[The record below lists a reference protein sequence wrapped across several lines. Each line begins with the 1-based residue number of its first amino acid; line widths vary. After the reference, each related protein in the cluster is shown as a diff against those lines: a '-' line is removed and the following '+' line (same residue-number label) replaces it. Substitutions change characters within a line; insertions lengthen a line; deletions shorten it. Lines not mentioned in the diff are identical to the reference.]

1 MLTQLYDMTARQKSR
16 LEKKKINTIEQLVRL
31 EPRKYIDARRP
42 IVGQITLATE
52 KLSSNGRSFYEYTLI
67 EINTKTKIKIRDFRP
82 RYDLINFLPTVMVV
96 GYLDYHPVYGY
107 SMMRPDIISTDIKGD
122 MRLIPQYSKFKDV
135 SERALLDYIESSVL
149 STIYDPLPAE
159 IRKRNKLPTLNEM
172 ARMLHFPNDEKDIVA
187 AKKRLL
193 FDDLLYF
200 ALGIQL
206 KAVPAMGKRPLTI
219 TNTDESSALEKSLP
233 FTLTSGQKEVV
244 EGIKEAL
251 MKGEKV
257 NALIQGDV
265 ACGKSI
271 TAFLLMLLALEN
283 GYQAIIMAPTVIL
296 AKQHFEDLK
305 RLLKPFGYKVGFLAS
320 GIKKKEKND
329 LLKEMETG
337 ACQCVVGT
345 HGFAELTV
353 KFKNLG
359 LAIIDEEQ
367 RFGVETREEL
377 LKKSINDIAFISM
390 SATPI
395 PRTLAETIYGDSTK
409 VYSIKGMPAG
419 RKPVDTIII
428 NEENKVPQILRQE
441 VLDGRQA
448 YVVCP
453 AIEESDSDKRKC
465 KSVKEVAA
473 IYTQAFRYHKNIRVD
488 VLTGNDSTKSMAEKL
503 QDFQNGKIN
512 ILVSTTVVEVGVNN
526 PNASVIVVQ
535 NAELFGLSTLHQLRG
550 RVRRGSFKPYCL
562 LVSTSEDNVRLKA
575 MVRTDDGFELSKID
589 LETRKSG
596 DLLGIKQSGENKL
609 VEEATIYP
617 HLYNAIKPIAK
628 EMIQKQQYSDFFEYM
643 SELYPVKS

>member
-1 MLTQLYDMTARQKSR
+1 MLTPLYDMTSRQKGR
-16 LEKKKINTIEQLVRL
+16 LEKKKISTNEQLVRM
-31 EPRKYIDARRP
+31 EPKRYIDARRP
-42 IVGQITLATE
+42 IIGQITKATE
-52 KLSSNGRSFYEYTLI
+52 KLASNGRGYFEYTLI
-67 EINTKTKIKIRDFRP
+67 EIRTKTRIKIRDFKP
-82 RYDLINFLPTVMVV
+82 RYDLIKFLPTVMVV
-96 GYLDYHPVYGY
+96 GDLEYHPVYGY
-107 SMMRPDIISTDIKGD
+107 SMMCPEIISTDIRGNV
-122 MRLIPQYSKFKDV
+122 RLIPQYSKFKDV
-135 SERALLDYIESSVL
+135 SEQALREFIENSVL
-149 STIYDPLPAE
+149 STIYDPLPDE
-159 IRKRNKLPTLNEM
+159 IRKRNNLPTLNEM
-172 ARMLHFPNDEKDIVA
+172 ARMLHFPNNENDIIN
-187 AKKRLL
+187 AKRRLL

-206 KAVPAMGKRPLTI
+206 KAIPAIGKLPLKI
-219 TNTDESSALEKSLP
+219 KNTEECEALEKSLP
-233 FTLTSGQKEVV
+233 YTLTKGQKEVV

-251 MKGEKV
+251 LRGEKI

-271 TAFLLMLLALEN
+271 TAFLLMILALEN
-283 GYQAIIMAPTVIL
+283 GYQALIMAPTVIL

-305 RLLKPFGYKVGFLAS
+305 KLLEPFGYRVGFLAS
-320 GIKKKEKND
+320 GMKKKEKNG
-329 LLKEMETG
+329 LLKDLETG
-337 ACQCVVGT
+337 ACQCVIGT
-345 HGFAELTV
+345 HGFAEPTV

-428 NEENKVPQILRQE
+428 NEENKVPQILIQE
-441 VLDGRQA
+441 VLSGRQA

-453 AIEESDSDKRKC
+453 AIEESESAKRKC

-473 IYTQAFRYHKNIRVD
+473 LYTQAFRYYKNVRVE
-488 VLTGNDSTKSMAEKL
+488 VLTGKDSTKSMSEKL

-526 PNASVIVVQ
+526 PNASVILIQ

-562 LVSTSEDNVRLKA
+562 LVSAKEDNVRLEA

-596 DLLGIKQSGENKL
+596 DLLGNKQSGENKL
-609 VEEATIYP
+609 VEEATLYP
-617 HLYNAIKPIAK
+617 QVYNAIKPIAK
-628 EMIQKQQYSDFFEYM
+628 EMIQKQQYIYFYEYM
-643 SELYPVKS
+643 AELYPIKS